1 MIKLSDKD
9 KKKSMK
15 YEEFNQK
22 IQLRFTEYEISML
35 IIDGNHSRSKV
46 VLLYLCADIWYPY
59 YPK

>member
-35 IIDGNHSRSKV
+35 IIDHSRSKV